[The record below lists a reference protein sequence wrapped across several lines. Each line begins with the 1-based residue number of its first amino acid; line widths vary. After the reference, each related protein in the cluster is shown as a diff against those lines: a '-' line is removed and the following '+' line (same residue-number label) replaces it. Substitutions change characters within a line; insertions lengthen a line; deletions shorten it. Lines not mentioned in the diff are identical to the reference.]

1 LTVAVGLE
9 SKRRERERERERE
22 RGREEIASELGEALL
37 GSGEPCSEVVKA

>member
-9 SKRRERERERERE
+9 SKRRERERER
-22 RGREEIASELGEALL
+22 GREKIASELGEALL

>member
-9 SKRRERERERERE
+9 SKRRERERE